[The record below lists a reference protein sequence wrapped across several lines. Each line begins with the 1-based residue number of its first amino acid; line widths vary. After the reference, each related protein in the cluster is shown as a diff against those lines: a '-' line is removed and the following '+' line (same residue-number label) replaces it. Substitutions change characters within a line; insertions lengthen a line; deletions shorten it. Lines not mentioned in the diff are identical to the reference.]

1 MPSVSDIATLK
12 NIAHLLPQWELRIT
26 FMLIFRD
33 HGQGNSRENAV
44 TKSET
49 QISELRSC
57 FFSQDS
63 LKFHQ
68 GMLHENMARR
78 QPSVSPFVNVYLYL
92 VGNGAPP
99 KARHMVSSEAQ
110 NKNISPIC
118 TPTSFCLPISTL
130 MKADYFN
137 LTLKKK
143 KPQNSVPNLLSI
155 LFIQS
160 IWSEEILPER
170 ITFTLGLLS
179 KTSLGWIV
187 SNMELNAINAY
198 GKVHLHSHE
207 IKKSF
212 LL

>member
-1 MPSVSDIATLK
+1 
-12 NIAHLLPQWELRIT
+12 
-26 FMLIFRD
+26 MLIFRD

-99 KARHMVSSEAQ
+99 KAQHMVSSEAQ

-118 TPTSFCLPISTL
+118 TPTWFCLPISTL

-143 KPQNSVPNLLSI
+143 SLKTVFQIYFQFCLYKVFDQKKYFQRESHLL
-155 LFIQS
+155 
-160 IWSEEILPER
+160 
-170 ITFTLGLLS
+170 LGYYPRHR
-179 KTSLGWIV
+179 SLG
-187 SNMELNAINAY
+187 
-198 GKVHLHSHE
+198 
-207 IKKSF
+207 
-212 LL
+212 

>member
-12 NIAHLLPQWELRIT
+12 NIAHLLPRWELRIT

-33 HGQGNSRENAV
+33 HGRGNSRENAV

-49 QISELRSC
+49 RISELRSC

-78 QPSVSPFVNVYLYL
+78 QPFISPFVNVYLYL

-118 TPTSFCLPISTL
+118 TPTWFCLPISTL

-155 LFIQS
+155 LFTQS

-179 KTSLGWIV
+179 KTSIV
-187 SNMELNAINAY
+187 RMNSL
-198 GKVHLHSHE
+198 
-207 IKKSF
+207 
-212 LL
+212 

>member
-1 MPSVSDIATLK
+1 
-12 NIAHLLPQWELRIT
+12 
-26 FMLIFRD
+26 MLIFRD

-118 TPTSFCLPISTL
+118 TPTWFCLPISTL

-143 KPQNSVPNLLSI
+143 ASKQCSKSTFNSVYTKYLIRRNTSRENHI
-155 LFIQS
+155 YSWAIIQD
-160 IWSEEILPER
+160 IVR
-170 ITFTLGLLS
+170 MN
-179 KTSLGWIV
+179 SL
-187 SNMELNAINAY
+187 
-198 GKVHLHSHE
+198 
-207 IKKSF
+207 
-212 LL
+212 